1 MKIPFFGNNKKNT
14 NTDISSFNDC
24 LEALRSYDQYKR
36 IEALE
41 NVLHNH
47 ISKIKDIEPFAEIM
61 RNDDNM
67 QAQKI
72 AMTILGEI
80 NTEECIKAIAYMIT
94 SPDNYIRA
102 NAIKILTDMKN
113 IRAYYALKEIYK
125 TVRPEI
131 QQSIK
136 RNIEKM
142 EADLDIATEPKDSDD
157 SPKTGEIN
165 IISGMLDFPESTG
178 EKGPDTQSKLSYEIL
193 DDDDEPDTAKNTK
206 NIIKALKEKERAS
219 SMLKYGLEDE
229 TSPSSTLNMQEI
241 KNIESTSK
249 PTETPTRAKST
260 KNQPKEEDSYE
271 RIIYESPTVKSSK
284 NKQEKTDDDD
294 LKLQSVSYKFNAD
307 DDIAI
312 ANNYSQSEVKQPK
325 EEVKQTP
332 EERQKML
339 SEMMEQQ
346 LHTASGSDVDKI
358 ILNAY
363 ISAYTDN
370 NPEAIKYLCNESQ
383 SGKNVNRLQSLQ
395 ALISLNTPEK
405 FLQIFIAEMK
415 EQSPNI
421 AIRGLIPVMS
431 LHNVEVAEAVFNLTD
446 NHDERLRN
454 MAINYFMNN
463 NTSEILEFIYK
474 AITEGSDRKKIL
486 GAALLARLN
495 INETRPYLKKLL
507 QNIET
512 PDQIILSIFDRLSPQ
527 YNDVIIASLPSLM
540 QRDDDRIF
548 TGTARFLADTDDL
561 IAEEFLLQNLQNKDV
576 RMRGKS
582 ILLLAKIKSLR
593 GEVYLQSMIADI
605 NDYTRLQ
612 TAKAIFEYEKPK
624 YYELIVLAMQAEK
637 HLGNKIEFVKMSSQ
651 IYGKQLTPTLISML
665 NSPQEPEMIFALIES
680 LGKIQQDEYTN
691 QVVTVLKQFQQ
702 HKDMRVVYYALITQI
717 RLGNFDFGSQRGNL
731 LGMLWNLINDKR
743 NPTKIRKESLECL
756 YSAAKEERY
765 GILIDTV
772 KTDTDESV
780 VITAI
785 NLLAQ
790 YSDEKSMNAINAR
803 TKDENPHI
811 ADMANKIIWRTK

>member
-1 MKIPFFGNNKKNT
+1 MKTPFFGNLFKKSSS
-14 NTDISSFNDC
+14 TDISSFNDC
-24 LEALRSYDQYKR
+24 LEAIRNDDPYKR

-41 NVLHNH
+41 NVLHNY
-47 ISKIKDIEPFAEIM
+47 INQITDIEPFAEIM

-72 AMTILGEI
+72 AMNILGEI

-94 SPDNYIRA
+94 SPDQYIRA
-102 NAIKILTDMKN
+102 NAINMLTGMKN
-113 IRAYYALKEIYK
+113 VRAYYSLKEIYK

-131 QQSIK
+131 QQSLK
-136 RNIEKM
+136 RAIEKM
-142 EADLDIATEPKDSDD
+142 EYDLDISQEPKEVEDN
-157 SPKTGEIN
+157 PKTGEIN
-165 IISGMLDFPESTG
+165 IISGMLDFPETTG

-193 DDDDEPDTAKNTK
+193 DDDDEPETAKNTK

-219 SMLKYGLEDE
+219 SMLNYGLEDE
-229 TSPSSTLNMQEI
+229 KSPSSTLNIQQI

-249 PTETPTRAKST
+249 SSDTSKTNKST
-260 KNQPKEEDSYE
+260 KLEKEEDSYE
-271 RIIYESPTVKSSK
+271 RVIYESPTVRSSK
-284 NKQEKTDDDD
+284 NKKDDDD
-294 LKLQSVSYKFNAD
+294 INLQSINYKFND
-307 DDIAI
+307 DDFVTP
-312 ANNYSQSEVKQPK
+312 SK
-325 EEVKQTP
+325 ETRKEIKQTE
-332 EERQKML
+332 EEREEML

-346 LHTASGSDVDKI
+346 LRTASGSEVDKN
-358 ILNAY
+358 ILRAY
-363 ISAYTDN
+363 IAAYTDKDQD
-370 NPEAIKYLCNESQ
+370 AINYLCNESQ
-383 SGKNVNRLQSLQ
+383 SGKNALRLQSLQ

-405 FLQIFIAEMK
+405 FLPIFISEMK
-415 EQSPNI
+415 EQAPNM
-421 AIRGLIPVMS
+421 AIRGLIPVMNI
-431 LHNVEVAEAVFNLTD
+431 HNVKVAEAVFYLTD
-446 NHDERLRN
+446 SSDERLRN
-454 MAINYFMNN
+454 MAINYFLSN
-463 NTSEILEFIYK
+463 NTSEIFEFLYK
-474 AITEGSDRKKIL
+474 AITEGADREKIL

-495 INETRPYLKKLL
+495 INETRPYLKKIL

-512 PDQIILSIFDRLSPQ
+512 PDRVILSIFDRLSPK
-527 YNDVIIASLPSLM
+527 YSDVVIASLPSLM
-540 QRDDDRIF
+540 QREDDRIF
-548 TGTARFLADTDDL
+548 TGTARFLSDTDDL

-605 NDYTRLQ
+605 ADYTRLQ
-612 TAKAIFEYEKPK
+612 TAKAICEYEKPQ

-637 HLGNKIEFVKMSSQ
+637 HLGNKIEFVKIASQ

-665 NSPQEPEMIFALIES
+665 NSPQEPEMIFTLIES
-680 LGKIQQDEYTN
+680 LGKIQQGEYAN

-702 HKDMRVVYYALITQI
+702 HKDMRVVYYALIAQI

-756 YSAAKEERY
+756 YSAAKEESY
-765 GILIDTV
+765 GILLDTV

-790 YSDEKSMNAINAR
+790 YGDEKSMNAINAR

-811 ADMANKIIWRTK
+811 ADVANKIIWKSK